1 MFSSSP
7 NRILT
12 SLAYRLSLIGLL
24 ISIPFLHAV
33 AQAQE
38 EDPIAFRIAH
48 TDQTPTIDGTYSAA
62 EWGDATLVQLTNET
76 HPSQN
81 IPALVKTDVY
91 VMEDGES
98 LLLAFVAEDP
108 EPEKIRAFYRD
119 RDRAF
124 QDDFVGVVIDT
135 FNDER
140 RGFEFFVNP
149 LGVQMD
155 LTQDD
160 VARREDDSWNALW
173 DSAGV
178 INATGFVVEMR
189 IPLKQIRF
197 PSGLEQQTW
206 GIDLLRFYPR
216 DVRHR
221 LSNNQ
226 TDYAASCYLCL
237 LEKTQGFSNL
247 EQSTNL
253 QIIPTVTS
261 LWTENRPK
269 PATDSWQRDD
279 PDFQG
284 GADLRWG
291 INEDM
296 ILNATL
302 NPDFS
307 QVEAD
312 NAQLDINNTFS
323 LFFPERREFFLD
335 GAEYF
340 NIASVSSGN
349 NNNNSSLVHTRNIH
363 SPDYGAKLTGKSGN
377 QTYGLMVTNDERT
390 NFVIPGNQGSRV
402 ASLTDKGSD
411 NLAMRYRYDYGRNL
425 TVGVLGTQREAD
437 DYSNTV
443 AATDI
448 NWRLSNSDR
457 IIVQALHSES
467 DYPVDIQTGFS
478 QEESIQ
484 DSAWGVS
491 YNHEGENFEL
501 NLSNNDYG
509 KDFRADLGFITRVN
523 YHEQVIN
530 PSYTWRP
537 ATGSFLTAIG
547 VWTQW
552 DKSWDQNEL
561 ELEEENR
568 AGLYMNGPM
577 QSYMEIAGGT
587 RQRYYNGRYFD
598 EETGSIFAQFQP
610 WGGAQF
616 RFNINGGNTIDFA
629 NTQEGDLL
637 TVGPGFT
644 LQLGRHLQTQLNYNH
659 QELDVSGGR
668 LYTTDLVDL
677 RLTWQFNNRSFI
689 RTIFIHSD
697 TERDP
702 GLYRN
707 KIDARSRSLNTQ
719 LLYSY
724 RFSAQTR
731 FFVGYSD
738 SAIQNDVVQDLEG
751 TNHTI
756 FAKFSYAW
764 QY

>member
-1 MFSSSP
+1 MF
-7 NRILT
+7 
-12 SLAYRLSLIGLL
+12 LSLTAPPLRLRMPLFILMIAWASGT
-24 ISIPFLHAV
+24 A
-33 AQAQE
+33 AQVVQSDA
-38 EDPIAFRIAH
+38 IAFRIGH
-48 TDQTPTIDGTYSAA
+48 TDITPEIDGNYSAS
-62 EWGDATLVQLTNET
+62 EWQDATYVELKNET

-108 EPEKIRAFYRD
+108 EPDKIRAFYRD
-119 RDRAF
+119 RDRAY

-178 INATGFVVEMR
+178 ITDTGFVVEMR

-221 LSNNQ
+221 LSNNL
-226 TDYAASCYLCL
+226 TDYDSSCYLCL
-237 LEKTQGFSNL
+237 LQKAQGFGNI

-261 LWTENRPK
+261 LWSENRPK
-269 PATDSWQRDD
+269 PALDQWQRND
-279 PDFQG
+279 PDFQA

-296 ILNATL
+296 ILNGTI

-340 NIASVSSGN
+340 NTTMVGN
-349 NNNNSSLVHTRNIH
+349 TNNNNSNSNLVYTRNIH

-377 QTYGLMVTNDERT
+377 QTYGVMIANDERV
-390 NFVIPGNQGSRV
+390 NFIVPGNQGSRI
-402 ASLTDKGSD
+402 ASLNDMSSN
-411 NLAMRYRYDYGRNL
+411 NLALRYRYDYGRNV
-425 TVGVLGTQREAD
+425 TIGALGTQREGD
-437 DYSNTV
+437 GYSNTM
-443 AATDI
+443 AGTDL
-448 NWRLSNSDR
+448 NWRLGPSDR
-457 IIVQALHSES
+457 ITAMAMRSES
-467 DYPVDIQTGFS
+467 EYPRVIQTDFN
-478 QEESIQ
+478 QAADLQ
-484 DSAWGVS
+484 DSAWGVGYS
-491 YNHEGENFEL
+491 HQGESFGVNV
-501 NLSNNDYG
+501 SNTEYG
-509 KDFRADLGFITRVN
+509 KDFRADLGFINRVN
-523 YHEQVIN
+523 FREQLVN

-537 ATGSFLTAIG
+537 APGSFLTQIG
-547 VWTQW
+547 VWGQW
-552 DKSWDQNEL
+552 DKSWDVDGQ
-561 ELEEENR
+561 ELEEEHRINFY
-568 AGLYMNGPM
+568 LNGPM
-577 QSYMEIAGGT
+577 QSFAEIGT
-587 RQRYYNGRYFD
+587 SFRQRFYNGRYFD
-598 EETGSIFAQFQP
+598 EETVNFFTQFQP
-610 WGGAQF
+610 WGGTQF
-616 RFNINGGNTIDFA
+616 RLNISGGNTIDFA
-629 NTQEGDLL
+629 NTQEGELL
-637 TVGPGFT
+637 TIAPGFNMFF
-644 LQLGRHLQTQLNYNH
+644 GRHLLTQLNYNH
-659 QELDVSGGR
+659 QTLDVRGGR
-668 LYTTDLVDL
+668 LYTTDLLDL
-677 RLTWQFNNRSFI
+677 RLTWQFNNRSFV
-689 RTIFIHSD
+689 RTIFVYSD
-697 TERDP
+697 TDRNP

-707 KIDARSRSLNTQ
+707 RIDARSRSLNTQ

-724 RFSAQTR
+724 RFNAQTR

-738 SAIQNDVVQDLEG
+738 SAMQDDTVVDLEA

-756 FAKFSYAW
+756 FAKFTYAW